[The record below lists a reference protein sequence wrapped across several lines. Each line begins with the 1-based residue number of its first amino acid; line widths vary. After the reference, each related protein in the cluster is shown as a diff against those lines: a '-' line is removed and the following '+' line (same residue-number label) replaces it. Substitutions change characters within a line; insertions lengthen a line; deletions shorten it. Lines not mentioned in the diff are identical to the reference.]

1 MEIDVRQT
9 AQVVVDIIRFA
20 DDDDAKTGSTY
31 ASVLMES
38 SSYPGTVEIMD
49 QTGDYLLIRD
59 AEMARDLIKALDKA
73 VKLGWLK

>member
-9 AQVVVDIIRFA
+9 AQAVVDIIRFA
-20 DDDDAKTGSTY
+20 DDDDTKTGNIY
-31 ASVLMES
+31 ASVLIES

-49 QTGDYLLIRD
+49 KTSDYLLIRD